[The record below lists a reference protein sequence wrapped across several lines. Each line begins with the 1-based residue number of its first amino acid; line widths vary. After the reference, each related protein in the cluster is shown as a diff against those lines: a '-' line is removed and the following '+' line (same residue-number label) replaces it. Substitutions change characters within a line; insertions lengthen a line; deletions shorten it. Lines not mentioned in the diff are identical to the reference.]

1 MLLLPLSVLPLLTQP
16 WRSLGAE
23 MTFYSQ
29 KTLANACTLVMC
41 SPPEGGLPG
50 RDGRD
55 GREGPRGEKGDP
67 GSPGPAGRAGRPGPA
82 GPIGPKGDN
91 GSAGEPGPKGD
102 TGPPGPPGM
111 PGPAGR
117 EGPSGRQGSMG
128 PPGTPGPKG
137 EPGPKGGVGGPGMQ
151 GSPGLKGER
160 GAPGEIGAPGRAGAA
175 GPAGA
180 IGPQGP
186 SGARGPPGLKGD
198 RGTPGERGEKGESG
212 LAEVNALRQRV
223 TILEGH
229 LRRFQNAFSQYKK
242 AVLFPDGQ
250 AVREKIFKMAGVV
263 KSYSDA
269 QQLCTEAKGQLAS
282 PRSAAENEAVT
293 QLARAHKENAYL
305 SMNDISTEGR
315 FTYPSGEI
323 LVYSNWASG
332 EPNNSNDGQPEHC
345 VEIYPEGKW
354 NDIPCSEQRLVICEF

>member
-1 MLLLPLSVLPLLTQP
+1 M
-16 WRSLGAE
+16 G
-23 MTFYSQ
+23 Y
-29 KTLANACTLVMC
+29 C
-41 SPPEGGLPG
+41 SEENH
-50 RDGRD
+50 RKS
-55 GREGPRGEKGDP
+55 RGC
-67 GSPGPAGRAGRPGPA
+67 
-82 GPIGPKGDN
+82 
-91 GSAGEPGPKGD
+91 
-102 TGPPGPPGM
+102 
-111 PGPAGR
+111 
-117 EGPSGRQGSMG
+117 
-128 PPGTPGPKG
+128 
-137 EPGPKGGVGGPGMQ
+137 
-151 GSPGLKGER
+151 R
-160 GAPGEIGAPGRAGAA
+160 G
-175 GPAGA
+175 
-180 IGPQGP
+180 Q
-186 SGARGPPGLKGD
+186 L
-198 RGTPGERGEKGESG
+198 
-212 LAEVNALRQRV
+212 EVNALRQRV

-242 AVLFPDGQ
+242 VVLFPDGQ
-250 AVREKIFKMAGVV
+250 AVGEKIFKMAGVV

-315 FTYPSGEI
+315 FTYPTGEI

>member
-1 MLLLPLSVLPLLTQP
+1 MLPHPQPDSPLPL
-16 WRSLGAE
+16 
-23 MTFYSQ
+23 
-29 KTLANACTLVMC
+29 
-41 SPPEGGLPG
+41 
-50 RDGRD
+50 
-55 GREGPRGEKGDP
+55 
-67 GSPGPAGRAGRPGPA
+67 
-82 GPIGPKGDN
+82 
-91 GSAGEPGPKGD
+91 
-102 TGPPGPPGM
+102 
-111 PGPAGR
+111 
-117 EGPSGRQGSMG
+117 
-128 PPGTPGPKG
+128 
-137 EPGPKGGVGGPGMQ
+137 
-151 GSPGLKGER
+151 
-160 GAPGEIGAPGRAGAA
+160 
-175 GPAGA
+175 
-180 IGPQGP
+180 
-186 SGARGPPGLKGD
+186 
-198 RGTPGERGEKGESG
+198 
-212 LAEVNALRQRV
+212 
-223 TILEGH
+223 
-229 LRRFQNAFSQYKK
+229 

-250 AVREKIFKMAGVV
+250 AVGEKIFKTAGAV